1 MIEQW
6 REKIRQYLLQR
17 LRPGRDEEELLELLG
32 RAEAVQ
38 SDEHRRMLERLA
50 VFHDVRVRELMVPR
64 SEIRALNIKLSLN
77 DAAKQIAEHDFSK
90 LPVFDSDLDHIRGLI
105 HVWDVFS
112 AQAHGERRSLVKLL
126 RPCLKVPESQLVLG
140 LLTRMKQEGVHLAV
154 VMDEYGGTGGLV
166 TLSDLLAEI
175 VGPMDGNGEAED
187 AEECVRQPDGSCIVQ
202 GRMHVEDLEKGM
214 GLKMPEGD
222 YDTVAGLIIS
232 QCGRIPG
239 RGERLEVAG
248 LVMHVMDADP
258 RRVMKVRIEPFS
270 PVSED

>member
-1 MIEQW
+1 MFEQW
-6 REKIRQYLLQR
+6 RERVRRYLLQR
-17 LRPGRDEEELLELLG
+17 LRPGRDEAELLELLG

-64 SEIRALNIKLSLN
+64 SEIRALSVKLSLN
-77 DAAKQIAEHDFSK
+77 EAARQIAEHDFSK
-90 LPVFDSDLDHIRGLI
+90 VPVFDGDLDHIRGLV

-112 AQAHGERRSLVKLL
+112 AQVRGERKSLAKLL
-126 RPCLKVPESQLVLG
+126 RPSLKVPESQLVLG
-140 LLTRMKQEGVHLAV
+140 LLTRMKQEGVHLAI

-175 VGPMDGNGEAED
+175 VGPLDGNGESED
-187 AEECVRQPDGSCIVQ
+187 AEECVQQPDGSCIVQ
-202 GRMHVEDLEKGM
+202 GRMHVEDLEKAV
-214 GLKMPEGD
+214 GLKLPEGD

-239 RGERLEVAG
+239 RGERLEIAG

-258 RRVMKVRIEPFS
+258 RRVMKVRVEPVPPS
-270 PVSED
+270 AER